1 MAALHPK
8 DVSMRSV
15 NMRSHLRLVTF
26 KLVSAL
32 TVILPPV
39 TQVCIG
45 RRTFFSS
52 NNLLWTMLQLLS
64 RLLVFKISWVIPM
77 LKVEL
82 G

>member
-39 TQVCIG
+39 TQVCID

-64 RLLVFKISWVIPM
+64 RLLVYNKMSWVIP
-77 LKVEL
+77 LAVKL